1 MAGKLIFYFGTVNS
15 SKTLNL
21 LAIGHNYDTCGW
33 HVCTVKPA
41 LDTRSELIETRVHV
55 PPRKADIVIS
65 ERESF
70 FDYKDIINDA
80 DVILIDECQFL
91 STEQVN
97 ELRSIATSRDIDIL
111 CFGLRT
117 DFNTNLFPAS
127 KRLFELADEI
137 TEVKTICSVCGKH
150 ASFNAKVKQTSGETC
165 NVHESYL
172 GVNCENNIS
181 PSWDAFEQR
190 CWKHFDYRE

>member
-21 LAIGHNYDTCGW
+21 LAIAHNYDTCGW
-33 HVCTVKPA
+33 HVCTVKPV

-65 ERESF
+65 ESESF

-91 STEQVN
+91 SSEQVN

-117 DFNTNLFPAS
+117 DFNTNLFPAA

-150 ASFNAKVKQTSGETC
+150 ASFNAKVKQTSSETC
-165 NVHESYL
+165 NVHEPYL
-172 GVNCENNIS
+172 GVNCNNIS